1 MVDSMAGS
9 PKGVQLYRS
18 QGATANN
25 GLATSGLGVATAGP
39 GYGRTGH
46 KLMCPPPGYKFIP
59 KREQVCREYGC
70 FECYDIYC
78 ERCESKDRR
87 IIELEMRNNELVKHI
102 TLLQA
107 RVFPR
112 SGDSRGAG
120 ATASGDRGA
129 SATGGSGGEPFA
141 YVQSPVLYDP
151 GMGIQYQATTTFS
164 PVAGA
169 TRMPPPS

>member
-1 MVDSMAGS
+1 MATP
-9 PKGVQLYRS
+9 PKGVELYRA
-18 QGATANN
+18 QGAGAN
-25 GLATSGLGVATAGP
+25 GGATAGP
-39 GYGRTGH
+39 GYGRSGH
-46 KLMCPPPGYKFIP
+46 RLMCPPPGYKFIP

-112 SGDSRGAG
+112 AGDSR
-120 ATASGDRGA
+120 ATGGSAPTGDRA
-129 SATGGSGGEPFA
+129 MSATGGSGAEPFA

-164 PVAGA
+164 PVAGGSA
-169 TRMPPPS
+169 RMPPPS

>member
-1 MVDSMAGS
+1 MADGLDGGGPA
-9 PKGVQLYRS
+9 PKGAQLYRGPVG
-18 QGATANN
+18 GASTGAS
-25 GLATSGLGVATAGP
+25 AARP
-39 GYGRTGH
+39 GYGRSGH
-46 KLMCPPPGYKFIP
+46 RLMCPPPGYKFIP
-59 KREQVCREYGC
+59 NREHVCREYGC

-112 SGDSRGAG
+112 GGESRVAG
-120 ATASGDRGA
+120 TGA
-129 SATGGSGGEPFA
+129 SAAGAASGPLGSSSGGDPFA

-164 PVAGA
+164 PVAGGA
-169 TRMPPPS
+169 RIPPPS